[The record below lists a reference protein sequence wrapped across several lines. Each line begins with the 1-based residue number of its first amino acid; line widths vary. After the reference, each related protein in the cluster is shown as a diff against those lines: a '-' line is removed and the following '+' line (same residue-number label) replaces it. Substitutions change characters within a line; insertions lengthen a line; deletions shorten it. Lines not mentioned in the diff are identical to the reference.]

1 MCTANRTNLVVDENN
16 RSQLT
21 AGYSNKEAKKG
32 KTMNSN
38 TYETAEVLELGRA
51 QNTIRGM
58 KVMDPLAF
66 DFELGTGWRWIEAD
80 IDESDE

>member
-1 MCTANRTNLVVDENN
+1 
-16 RSQLT
+16 
-21 AGYSNKEAKKG
+21 
-32 KTMNSN
+32 MNSN
-38 TYETAEVLELGRA
+38 NYETAEVLEVGRA

-66 DFELGTGWRWIEAD
+66 DGVLGDGWRDLPSD

>member
-1 MCTANRTNLVVDENN
+1 
-16 RSQLT
+16 
-21 AGYSNKEAKKG
+21 
-32 KTMNSN
+32 MNSN

-58 KVMDPLAF
+58 KVIDPMYA
-66 DFELGTGWRWIEAD
+66 DFELGVGGRWLEND